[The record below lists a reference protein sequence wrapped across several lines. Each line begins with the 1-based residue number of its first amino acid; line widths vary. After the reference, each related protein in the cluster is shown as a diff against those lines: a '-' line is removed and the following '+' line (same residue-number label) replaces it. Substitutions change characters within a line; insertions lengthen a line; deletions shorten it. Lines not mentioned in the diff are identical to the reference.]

1 MNFDQ
6 MRDLLLEQA
15 FQGNLVPQLKEEPTI
30 EPDSK
35 VSGDV
40 PFEIPKKWK
49 WATLDDCVVFN
60 PKIQSD
66 DDADVSFIPMQA
78 CEAGYVN
85 KLNVTDVRKWKT
97 VKKGFSKFQDQDVLM
112 AKITPCFQ
120 NRKSAIAENL
130 KGGIGAGTTEFH
142 VLRCNKNLLPK
153 YLLFFLKSS
162 YLIRYGV
169 GNFKGTAGQQRI
181 GTSELKNCAVPIPSL
196 NEQRRIV
203 AKLEESFAEI
213 DRAEKAYRELQTLT
227 DVLRK
232 KILQE
237 AVMGKLVPQLDGE
250 PAVEQIGDAPEDV
263 PFAIPDKWKWTNI
276 GNIINYGKVKQIS
289 PEEVHDKTWIL
300 DLEDIQRDT
309 GVLLNKKKGI
319 NISSNKAS
327 FKKGDVLYSKLRPYL
342 NKVIVADEDGVCTT
356 EIIPLSTQDAAAPLD
371 NKYLQIY
378 LMSPLFVNYAV
389 QCSYGVKM
397 PRLGTKDAKAA
408 LMPLPPLA
416 EQRRILD
423 RLNEL
428 LPKVQA
434 LKL

>member
-162 YLIRYGV
+162 YLIRYGI

-213 DRAEKAYRELQTLT
+213 DRAEKAYRELQTLAG
-227 DVLRK
+227 VLRG

-250 PAVEQIGDAPEDV
+250 PAVEQLGETPEII
-263 PFAIPDKWKWTNI
+263 PFEIPQKWKWVRFESTCSSLDGKRVPVKKSDREKQARNFPYYGATGIIDYVENYIFDGTYLLI
-276 GNIINYGKVKQIS
+276 G
-289 PEEVHDKTWIL
+289 
-300 DLEDIQRDT
+300 
-309 GVLLNKKKGI
+309 
-319 NISSNKAS
+319 
-327 FKKGDVLYSKLRPYL
+327 
-342 NKVIVADEDGVCTT
+342 EDGANLLSKAKDNAFMVSGKFWLNNHAHIFESNEVAELSYLRLVINSMSLNPYVTGSAQPKLT
-356 EIIPLSTQDAAAPLD
+356 QKKLLSIP
-371 NKYLQIY
+371 
-378 LMSPLFVNYAV
+378 V
-389 QCSYGVKM
+389 
-397 PRLGTKDAKAA
+397 
-408 LMPLPPLA
+408 PLPPLT
-416 EQRRILD
+416 EQRRIVAKVEELMAQVD
-423 RLNEL
+423 RLAN
-428 LPKVQA
+428 
-434 LKL
+434 